1 MTIPDWLTLGR
12 VAATFVLL
20 ILLQACA
27 HPPVPLWTAWL
38 ALILFVA
45 AALTDWLD
53 GHLARKWKIES
64 DFGRLF
70 DPLADKLL
78 VVVAFV
84 GLLGAGLLPVW
95 FVSLVVAREFLITGI
110 RLVAGQK
117 GVVLAAENVGKH
129 KTVTQMVTAILG
141 LLLLAVNPGH
151 PTGRALLEAAVWIT
165 ALITAGSGLYYLKAN
180 YPLLAN
186 QTLRTKRN
194 KK

>member
-1 MTIPDWLTLGR
+1 MTIPDWLTMAR
-12 VAATFVLL
+12 VVTAFILL

-38 ALILFVA
+38 TLTLFVA

-53 GHLARKWKIES
+53 GYLARLWKIES

-78 VVVAFV
+78 VAVTFI

-117 GVVLAAENVGKH
+117 GVILAAEKVGKH
-129 KTVTQMVTAILG
+129 KTVTQMTTAILA
-141 LLLLAVNPGH
+141 LLLLAIDPAM
-151 PTGRALLEAAVWIT
+151 PAGRILLDIAVMIT
-165 ALITAGSGLYYLKAN
+165 ALITAGSGLYYLARN
-180 YPLLAN
+180 YPLLISN
-186 QTLRTKRN
+186 VRRS
-194 KK
+194 

>member
-1 MTIPDWLTLGR
+1 MTIPDWLTLAR
-12 VAATFVLL
+12 VGATFVLL

-27 HPPVPLWTAWL
+27 HPPVSLWTAWL
-38 ALILFVA
+38 ALALFVA

-78 VVVAFV
+78 VVVTFV

-117 GVVLAAENVGKH
+117 GVVLAAEKVGKH
-129 KTVTQMVTAILG
+129 KTFTQMVTAILG
-141 LLLLAVNPGH
+141 LLLLALDPGH
-151 PTGRALLEAAVWIT
+151 QTGRVFLEVAIWIT
-165 ALITAGSGLYYLKAN
+165 AGVTAGSGLWYLKAN
-180 YPLLAN
+180 YPLLV
-186 QTLRTKRN
+186 QETVRRRRK
-194 KK
+194 

>member
-1 MTIPDWLTLGR
+1 MTLPDWLTISR
-12 VAATFVLL
+12 VLATFILL

-27 HPPVPLWTAWL
+27 HPPVPQWTAWL
-38 ALILFVA
+38 ALALFVA

-53 GHLARKWKIES
+53 GYLARLWKIES

-78 VVVAFV
+78 VTVAFI

-117 GVVLAAENVGKH
+117 GVVLAAEKIGKH

-141 LLLLAVNPGH
+141 LLLLAIDPPPPFGQ
-151 PTGRALLEAAVWIT
+151 PLLYLAVLIT
-165 ALITAGSGLYYLKAN
+165 ALVTAGSGLYYLIRN
-180 YPLLAN
+180 YPLLSP
-186 QTLRTKRN
+186 QVRRP
-194 KK
+194 

>member
-1 MTIPDWLTLGR
+1 MTTPDWLTLAR

-38 ALILFVA
+38 ALVLFVA

-53 GHLARKWKIES
+53 GHLARRWKIES

-78 VVVAFV
+78 VVVTFV
-84 GLLGAGLLPVW
+84 GLLGVGLLPIW

-117 GVVLAAENVGKH
+117 GVVLAAEKVGKH

-141 LLLLAVNPGH
+141 LLLLAMDPAHQN
-151 PTGRALLEAAVWIT
+151 GRILLEAAVWIT
-165 ALITAGSGLYYLKAN
+165 AMVTAGSGLWYLKAN
-180 YPLLAN
+180 YPLLVQQAV
-186 QTLRTKRN
+186 RRR

>member
-1 MTIPDWLTLGR
+1 MTVPDWLTIGR
-12 VAATFVLL
+12 VLATFVLL

-27 HPPVPLWTAWL
+27 HPPVPMWTAWL
-38 ALILFVA
+38 AVALFVG

-53 GHLARKWKIES
+53 GHLARRWKIES

-78 VVVAFV
+78 VAVAFI

-95 FVSLVVAREFLITGI
+95 FVSLVVAREFLITGM

-129 KTVTQMVTAILG
+129 KTVTQMITATLG
-141 LLLLAVNPGH
+141 LLLLAVDPLM
-151 PTGRALLEAAVWIT
+151 PYGRPLLDLAVIAT
-165 ALITAGSGLYYLKAN
+165 AIITAGSGLYYLKSN
-180 YPLLAN
+180 YPLLIA
-186 QTLRTKRN
+186 TTKRN
-194 KK
+194 RQ

>member
-1 MTIPDWLTLGR
+1 MTVPDGLTIGR
-12 VAATFVLL
+12 VFATFVLL

-27 HPPVPLWTAWL
+27 HPPVPVWTAWL
-38 ALILFVA
+38 AVALFVS

-53 GHLARKWKIES
+53 GHLARKWKMES

-78 VVVAFV
+78 VAVTFI

-95 FVSLVVAREFLITGI
+95 FVSLVVAREFLITGM

-129 KTVTQMVTAILG
+129 KTVTQMITATLG
-141 LLLLAVNPGH
+141 LLLLAVDPGM
-151 PTGRALLEAAVWIT
+151 PLGRTLLEAAVIVT
-165 ALITAGSGLYYLKAN
+165 AVITAGSGLYYLKSN
-180 YPLLAN
+180 YPLLIE
-186 QTLRTKRN
+186 TTRRRRR
-194 KK
+194 

>member
-1 MTIPDWLTLGR
+1 MTIPDWLTLAR

-27 HPPVPLWTAWL
+27 HPPVPLWTTWL
-38 ALILFVA
+38 ALALFVA

-78 VVVAFV
+78 VVVTFV
-84 GLLGAGLLPVW
+84 GLQGVGLLPVW

-117 GVVLAAENVGKH
+117 GVVLAAEKVGKH

-141 LLLLAVNPGH
+141 LLLLAMDPAHQN
-151 PTGRALLEAAVWIT
+151 GRILLEAAVWIT
-165 ALITAGSGLYYLKAN
+165 AIVTAGSGLWYLKAN
-180 YPLLAN
+180 YPLLVQQAV
-186 QTLRTKRN
+186 RRR

>member
-1 MTIPDWLTLGR
+1 MTVPDWLTIGR
-12 VAATFVLL
+12 VLATFVLL

-27 HPPVPLWTAWL
+27 HPPVPVWTAWL
-38 ALILFVA
+38 AIALFVG

-53 GHLARKWKIES
+53 GHLARLWKIES

-78 VVVAFV
+78 VAVTFI

-129 KTVTQMVTAILG
+129 KTVTQMVTAMIG
-141 LLLLAVNPGH
+141 LLLLAVDPLM
-151 PTGRALLEAAVWIT
+151 PYGRDLLILAVWVT
-165 ALITAGSGLYYLKAN
+165 AVITAGSGLYYLKSN
-180 YPLLAN
+180 YPLLIA
-186 QTLRTKRN
+186 TAWRRRR
-194 KK
+194 

>member
-1 MTIPDWLTLGR
+1 VTIPDWLTLAR

-38 ALILFVA
+38 ALLLFVA

-78 VVVAFV
+78 VVVTFV
-84 GLLGAGLLPVW
+84 GLLGVGLLPVW

-117 GVVLAAENVGKH
+117 GVVLAAEKVGKH

-141 LLLLAVNPGH
+141 LLLLALDPSH
-151 PTGRALLEAAVWIT
+151 EKGRILLHVAVWIT
-165 ALITAGSGLYYLKAN
+165 AAITAGSGLWYLKAN
-180 YPLLAN
+180 YPLLVQQAV
-186 QTLRTKRN
+186 RRG

>member
-1 MTIPDWLTLGR
+1 MTVPDWLTIGR
-12 VAATFVLL
+12 VLATFVLL
-20 ILLQACA
+20 AFLEACA
-27 HPPVPLWTAWL
+27 HPPVPVWTAWL
-38 ALILFVA
+38 AVGLFVG

-53 GHLARKWKIES
+53 GHLARRWKIES

-78 VVVAFV
+78 VTVTFV

-129 KTVTQMVTAILG
+129 KTVSQMVTAIIG
-141 LLLLAVNPGH
+141 LVLLAVDPLM
-151 PTGRALLEAAVWIT
+151 PVGRNLLTFAIVVT
-165 ALITAGSGLYYLKAN
+165 ALVTAGSGIYYLKSN
-180 YPLLAN
+180 YPLLITTA
-186 QTLRTKRN
+186 RRGRR
-194 KK
+194 

>member
-1 MTIPDWLTLGR
+1 MTVPDWLTIGR
-12 VAATFVLL
+12 VLATFVLL

-27 HPPVPLWTAWL
+27 HPPVPVWTAWL
-38 ALILFVA
+38 AVILFVS

-53 GHLARKWKIES
+53 GHLARRWKIES

-78 VVVAFV
+78 VAVAFI

-95 FVSLVVAREFLITGI
+95 FVSLVVAREFLITGM

-129 KTVTQMVTAILG
+129 KTVTQMITATLG
-141 LLLLAVNPGH
+141 LLLLAMDPLL
-151 PTGRALLEAAVWIT
+151 PYGRTLLNLAVIVT
-165 ALITAGSGLYYLKAN
+165 AIITAGSGLYYLKSN
-180 YPLLAN
+180 YPLLIATARGRR
-186 QTLRTKRN
+186 Q
-194 KK
+194 

>member
-1 MTIPDWLTLGR
+1 MTIPDWLTLAR
-12 VAATFVLL
+12 VGATFVLL

-38 ALILFVA
+38 ALTLFVA

-129 KTVTQMVTAILG
+129 KTVTQMITATLA
-141 LLLLAVNPGH
+141 LLLLALDPAH
-151 PTGRALLEAAVWIT
+151 QTGRVALEAAVWIT
-165 ALITAGSGLYYLKAN
+165 ALVTAGSGLWYLKAN
-180 YPLLAN
+180 YPLLVKH
-186 QTLRTKRN
+186 TIRR
-194 KK
+194 KKK

>member
-1 MTIPDWLTLGR
+1 MTIPDWLTLAR

-38 ALILFVA
+38 ALVLFVA

-53 GHLARKWKIES
+53 GHLARRWKIES

-78 VVVAFV
+78 VVVTFV
-84 GLLGAGLLPVW
+84 GLLGVGLLPIW

-117 GVVLAAENVGKH
+117 GVVLAAEKVGKH

-141 LLLLAVNPGH
+141 LLLLAMDSAHQN
-151 PTGRALLEAAVWIT
+151 GRILLEAAVWIT
-165 ALITAGSGLYYLKAN
+165 AMVTAGSGLWYLKAN
-180 YPLLAN
+180 YPLLVQQAV
-186 QTLRTKRN
+186 RRR

>member
-1 MTIPDWLTLGR
+1 MTIPDWLTLAR

-38 ALILFVA
+38 ALVLFVA

-110 RLVAGQK
+110 RLLAGQK
-117 GVVLAAENVGKH
+117 GVVLAAEKVGKH

-141 LLLLAVNPGH
+141 LLLLALDPAH
-151 PTGRALLEAAVWIT
+151 PTGRIFLEAAIWIT
-165 ALITAGSGLYYLKAN
+165 ALITAGSGLWYLRAN
-180 YPLLAN
+180 YPLLVQ
-186 QTLRTKRN
+186 QTMRRR

>member
-1 MTIPDWLTLGR
+1 MTVPDWLTLAR

-38 ALILFVA
+38 ALALFVA

-110 RLVAGQK
+110 RLLAGQK
-117 GVVLAAENVGKH
+117 GVVLAAEKVGKH
-129 KTVTQMVTAILG
+129 KTVTQMLTAILG
-141 LLLLAVNPGH
+141 LLLLALDPAH
-151 PTGRALLEAAVWIT
+151 QTGRILLEVAVWIT
-165 ALITAGSGLYYLKAN
+165 ALVTAGSGLYYLKAN
-180 YPLLAN
+180 YPLLVQ
-186 QTLRTKRN
+186 QTIRRR

>member
-1 MTIPDWLTLGR
+1 MTVPDWLTIGR
-12 VAATFVLL
+12 VLATFVLL

-38 ALILFVA
+38 ALALFVG

-53 GHLARKWKIES
+53 GHLARLWKIES

-78 VVVAFV
+78 VTVTFI

-95 FVSLVVAREFLITGI
+95 FVSLVVAREFLITGM

-129 KTVTQMVTAILG
+129 KTVTQMITASLG
-141 LLLLAVNPGH
+141 LLLLAVDPLM
-151 PTGRALLEAAVWIT
+151 PYGRTLLDLAVIVT
-165 ALITAGSGLYYLKAN
+165 AVITAGSGLYYLKSN
-180 YPLLAN
+180 YPLLIA
-186 QTLRTKRN
+186 TARRN
-194 KK
+194 HR

>member
-1 MTIPDWLTLGR
+1 MTVPDWLTLAR
-12 VAATFVLL
+12 VVATFVLL

-27 HPPVPLWTAWL
+27 HPPVPLWTPWL

-53 GHLARKWKIES
+53 GHLARRWKIES

-78 VVVAFV
+78 VVVTFV
-84 GLLGAGLLPVW
+84 GLLGVGLLPVW
-95 FVSLVVAREFLITGI
+95 FVSVVVAREFLITGI

-117 GVVLAAENVGKH
+117 GVILAAEQVGKH

-141 LLLLAVNPGH
+141 LLLLALDPSHEN
-151 PTGRALLEAAVWIT
+151 GRILLDFAVWIT
-165 ALITAGSGLYYLKAN
+165 AAITAGSGLWYLKAN
-180 YPLLAN
+180 YPLLIQQAV
-186 QTLRTKRN
+186 RKR
-194 KK
+194 KR

>member
-1 MTIPDWLTLGR
+1 VTTPDWLTLAR

-27 HPPVPLWTAWL
+27 HPPVPVWTAWL
-38 ALILFVA
+38 ALVLFVA

-53 GHLARKWKIES
+53 GHLARRWKIES

-78 VVVAFV
+78 VVVTFV
-84 GLLGAGLLPVW
+84 GLLGVGLLPVW

-117 GVVLAAENVGKH
+117 GVVLAAEKVGKH

-141 LLLLAVNPGH
+141 LLLLALDPSH
-151 PTGRALLEAAVWIT
+151 EKGRILLHVAVWIT
-165 ALITAGSGLYYLKAN
+165 AAITAGSGLWYLQAN
-180 YPLLAN
+180 YPLLVQQAV
-186 QTLRTKRN
+186 RRKKR
-194 KK
+194 

>member
-1 MTIPDWLTLGR
+1 MTVPDWLTIGR
-12 VAATFVLL
+12 VFATFVLL

-27 HPPVPLWTAWL
+27 HPPVPVWTAWL
-38 ALILFVA
+38 AVALFVG

-53 GHLARKWKIES
+53 GHLARRWKMES

-78 VVVAFV
+78 VTVTFV

-117 GVVLAAENVGKH
+117 GVILAAESVGKH
-129 KTVTQMVTAILG
+129 KTVTQMITASLG
-141 LLLLAVNPGH
+141 LLLLAVDPLLSS
-151 PTGRALLEAAVWIT
+151 GRVLLDGAVIVT
-165 ALITAGSGLYYLKAN
+165 ALVTAGSGLWYLKAN
-180 YPLLAN
+180 YPLLVTH
-186 QTLRTKRN
+186 TLRKKKTK
-194 KK
+194 

>member
-1 MTIPDWLTLGR
+1 VTIPDWLTLAR

-27 HPPVPLWTAWL
+27 HPPVPVWTAWL

-53 GHLARKWKIES
+53 GHLARQWKIES

-78 VVVAFV
+78 VVVTFV

-110 RLVAGQK
+110 RLLAGQK
-117 GVVLAAENVGKH
+117 GVVLAAEKVGKH
-129 KTVTQMVTAILG
+129 KTATQMATAILG
-141 LLLLAVNPGH
+141 LLLLALDPGH
-151 PTGRALLEAAVWIT
+151 ETGRVLLEVAIWVT

-186 QTLRTKRN
+186 ETLRAKRR

>member
-27 HPPVPLWTAWL
+27 HPPVPVWTAWL

-78 VVVAFV
+78 VAVAFV

-151 PTGRALLEAAVWIT
+151 PAGRVLLEAAVWIT
-165 ALITAGSGLYYLKAN
+165 AVITAGSGLWYLKAN
-180 YPLLAN
+180 YPLLVQ
-186 QTLRTKRN
+186 QTVRRR

>member
-1 MTIPDWLTLGR
+1 MTTPDWLTLAR

-38 ALILFVA
+38 ALVLFVA

-53 GHLARKWKIES
+53 GHLARRWKIES

-78 VVVAFV
+78 VVVTFV
-84 GLLGAGLLPVW
+84 GLLGVGLLPVW

-117 GVVLAAENVGKH
+117 GVVLAAEKVGKH

-141 LLLLAVNPGH
+141 LLLLAMDSAHQN
-151 PTGRALLEAAVWIT
+151 GRILLEAAVWIT
-165 ALITAGSGLYYLKAN
+165 AMVTAGSGLWYLKAN
-180 YPLLAN
+180 YPLLVQQAV
-186 QTLRTKRN
+186 RRR

>member
-1 MTIPDWLTLGR
+1 MTVPDWLTLAR

-38 ALILFVA
+38 ALLLFVA

-78 VVVAFV
+78 VVVTFV
-84 GLLGAGLLPVW
+84 GLLGVGLLPVW

-117 GVVLAAENVGKH
+117 GVVLAAEKVGKH

-141 LLLLAVNPGH
+141 LLLLALDPSH
-151 PTGRALLEAAVWIT
+151 EKGRILLHVAVWIT
-165 ALITAGSGLYYLKAN
+165 AAITAGSGLWYLKAN
-180 YPLLAN
+180 YPLLVQQAV
-186 QTLRTKRN
+186 RRG

>member
-1 MTIPDWLTLGR
+1 MTIPDWLTLAR

-27 HPPVPLWTAWL
+27 HPPVPPWTAWL
-38 ALILFVA
+38 ALLLFVA

-78 VVVAFV
+78 VVVTFV
-84 GLLGAGLLPVW
+84 GLLGVGLLPVW

-117 GVVLAAENVGKH
+117 GVVLAAEKVGKH

-141 LLLLAVNPGH
+141 LLLLALDPSH
-151 PTGRALLEAAVWIT
+151 EKGRILLHFAVWIT
-165 ALITAGSGLYYLKAN
+165 AAITAGSGLWYLKAN
-180 YPLLAN
+180 YPLLVQQAV
-186 QTLRTKRN
+186 RRG

>member
-1 MTIPDWLTLGR
+1 MTIPDWLTLTR

-38 ALILFVA
+38 ALLLFVA

-110 RLVAGQK
+110 RLLAGQK
-117 GVVLAAENVGKH
+117 GVVLAAEKVGKH

-141 LLLLAVNPGH
+141 LLLLALDPAHQVG
-151 PTGRALLEAAVWIT
+151 GMLLEGAVWIT
-165 ALITAGSGLYYLKAN
+165 AFVTAGSGLWYLRAN
-180 YPLLAN
+180 YPLLVQ
-186 QTLRTKRN
+186 QTMRRR

>member
-1 MTIPDWLTLGR
+1 MTTPDWLTLAR

-38 ALILFVA
+38 ALVLFVA

-53 GHLARKWKIES
+53 GHLARRWKIES

-78 VVVAFV
+78 VVVTFV
-84 GLLGAGLLPVW
+84 GLLGVGLLPVW

-117 GVVLAAENVGKH
+117 GVVLAAEKVGKH

-141 LLLLAVNPGH
+141 LLLLAMDSAHQN
-151 PTGRALLEAAVWIT
+151 GRILLEAAVWIT
-165 ALITAGSGLYYLKAN
+165 ALVTAGSGLWYLKAN
-180 YPLLAN
+180 YPLLVQQAV
-186 QTLRTKRN
+186 RRR

>member
-1 MTIPDWLTLGR
+1 MTVPDWLTIGR
-12 VAATFVLL
+12 VLATFVLL

-27 HPPVPLWTAWL
+27 HPPVPVWTAWL
-38 ALILFVA
+38 AVILFVS

-53 GHLARKWKIES
+53 GHLARRWKIES

-78 VVVAFV
+78 VAVAFI

-95 FVSLVVAREFLITGI
+95 FVSLVVAREFLITGM

-129 KTVTQMVTAILG
+129 KTVTQMITATLG
-141 LLLLAVNPGH
+141 LLLLAMDPLL
-151 PTGRALLEAAVWIT
+151 PYGRTLLNLAVIVT
-165 ALITAGSGLYYLKAN
+165 AIITAGSGLYYLKSN
-180 YPLLAN
+180 YPLLIATARRRR
-186 QTLRTKRN
+186 Q
-194 KK
+194 

>member
-1 MTIPDWLTLGR
+1 VTVPDWLTLAR

-20 ILLQACA
+20 VLLQACA
-27 HPPVPLWTAWL
+27 HPPVPFWTPWL
-38 ALILFVA
+38 ALNLFIA

-53 GHLARKWKIES
+53 GHLARRWKIES

-78 VVVAFV
+78 VVVTFV
-84 GLLGAGLLPVW
+84 GLLGVGLLPVW

-117 GVVLAAENVGKH
+117 GVVLAAEKVGKH
-129 KTVTQMVTAILG
+129 KTVTQMLTAILG
-141 LLLLAVNPGH
+141 LLLLALDPSH
-151 PTGRALLEAAVWIT
+151 EKGRVLLEIAVWIT
-165 ALITAGSGLYYLKAN
+165 AAITAGSGLWYLKAN
-180 YPLLAN
+180 YPLLIRQAV
-186 QTLRTKRN
+186 RKR

>member
-1 MTIPDWLTLGR
+1 MTIPDWLTLAR

-38 ALILFVA
+38 ALVLFVT

-110 RLVAGQK
+110 RLLAGQK
-117 GVVLAAENVGKH
+117 GVVLAAEKVGKH
-129 KTVTQMVTAILG
+129 KTVTQMMTAILG
-141 LLLLAVNPGH
+141 LLLLALDPAH
-151 PTGRALLEAAVWIT
+151 QTGRILLEAAVWIT
-165 ALITAGSGLYYLKAN
+165 ALVTAGSGLWYLRAN
-180 YPLLAN
+180 YPLLVQ
-186 QTLRTKRN
+186 QTIRRE

>member
-1 MTIPDWLTLGR
+1 MTIPDWLTLAR

-27 HPPVPLWTAWL
+27 HPPVPLWTTWL
-38 ALILFVA
+38 ALALFVA

-78 VVVAFV
+78 VVVTFV
-84 GLLGAGLLPVW
+84 GLLGVGLLPVW

-117 GVVLAAENVGKH
+117 GVVLAAEKVGKH

-141 LLLLAVNPGH
+141 LLLLANDPAH
-151 PTGRALLEAAVWIT
+151 QNGRILLEAAVWIT
-165 ALITAGSGLYYLKAN
+165 AIVTAGSGLWYLKAN
-180 YPLLAN
+180 YPLLVQQAV
-186 QTLRTKRN
+186 RRR